1 MRPKKTSD
9 LELLTAVFQ
18 CLIRHG
24 ITSSTHFIAKEVGV
38 SQATLFKRFGTK
50 EDLIRRALLSPI
62 LGHEIFSI
70 IRQQPTKDSPTEQIE
85 TLSLALLHFFEE
97 MVPSMMMLRSS
108 GCDVHGMWE
117 GENTPPVMMRKLLTA
132 WMEHLQELHQLRD
145 IPAESVALA
154 LLGAIQHRAMRKHIL
169 HDTTMTKTD
178 EEYLS
183 TIVDIF
189 WNGIAKGESK

>member
-9 LELLTAVFQ
+9 LELLASVYQ
-18 CLIRHG
+18 CLIRFG
-24 ITSSTHFIAKEVGV
+24 ITSSTQFIANEVGV

-62 LGHEIFSI
+62 TEHDIFTVI
-70 IRQQPTKDSPTEQIE
+70 QQEPTNAPPKEQVE
-85 TLSLALLHFFEE
+85 QLSLSLLRFFEE
-97 MVPSMMMLRSS
+97 MVPSMMMLRSR
-108 GCDVHGMWE
+108 GCDLQSMWE
-117 GENTPPVMMRKLLTA
+117 GENNPPVMMRNMLTV
-132 WMEHLQELHQLRD
+132 WVKRLQHLHTLRD

-183 TIVDIF
+183 SIVDIF
-189 WNGIAKGESK
+189 WNGIAKGESE

>member
-9 LELLTAVFQ
+9 NELLAAVYQ

-24 ITSSTHFIAKEVGV
+24 ITSSTQFIANEVGV

-50 EDLIRRALLSPI
+50 ENLIRCALLSPI

-70 IRQQPTKDSPTEQIE
+70 IQKHPTNASPTDQIE
-85 TLSLALLHFFEE
+85 ALSLSLLHFFEE
-97 MVPSMMMLRSS
+97 MIPSMMMLRSS
-108 GCDVHGMWE
+108 GYDARDVWE
-117 GENTPPVMMRKLLTA
+117 GKNTPPIMMRKFLTV
-132 WMEHLQELHQLRD
+132 WVERLQELHQLRD
-145 IPAESVALA
+145 IPAESIALA

-169 HDTTMTKTD
+169 HDTTMTRTD

-183 TIVDIF
+183 SIVEIF
-189 WNGIAKGESK
+189 WNGIANGEST

>member
-9 LELLTAVFQ
+9 TELLTAVYQ
-18 CLIRHG
+18 CLIRYG
-24 ITSSTHFIAKEVGV
+24 ITSSTQFIAKEVGV

-62 LGHEIFSI
+62 TGHEIFSI
-70 IRQQPTKDSPTEQIE
+70 IQQRPTKDSPIEQIE
-85 TLSLALLHFFEE
+85 RLSLSLLHFFEE
-97 MVPSMMMLRSS
+97 MVPSMMMLRSR
-108 GCDVHGMWE
+108 GCDVHTMWE
-117 GENTPPVMMRKLLTA
+117 GENTPPVMMRKMLTI
-132 WMEHLQELHQLRD
+132 WVDGLQNIHKLRD

-183 TIVDIF
+183 SIVDIF
-189 WNGIAKGESK
+189 WNGIANGETE